1 MKSTAVLS
9 LSAILLAPISAM
21 ADHTVIDGMDFGP
34 LAQLVGTWK
43 SVESGGVDIS
53 PARSGTE
60 QGKGAPAITPFY
72 ETMTFEVAADAV
84 NASEQTLVALYY
96 KQEVF
101 RKADDTKFHDQRG
114 YFIYDQE
121 NQIVYNSFCVPRT
134 TCVTAEG
141 AAGNDMTLV
150 MSERGVAESNFMKEK
165 ASTTGF
171 TMNIKVDGDTLT
183 YSQSTILSIYDGE
196 FAHTDSSVLER
207 VTN

>member
-1 MKSTAVLS
+1 MKFKSLLALS
-9 LSAILLAPISAM
+9 LLAPFSAF
-21 ADHTVIDGMDFGP
+21 ADHDHTIIDGLDFGP

-53 PARSGTE
+53 PAQTGTP
-60 QGKGAPAITPFY
+60 QGEGAPAITPFY
-72 ETMTFEVAADAV
+72 EVMTFEVAADAV

-101 RKADDTKFHDQRG
+101 RKADDSKFHDQRG
-114 YFIYDQE
+114 YFIYDKD

-141 AAGNDMTLV
+141 VAGNEMTLKV
-150 MSERGVAESNFMKEK
+150 SDRGIAESNYMLNN
-165 ASTTGF
+165 ASTTDF
-171 TMNIKVDGDTLT
+171 SMNIKVDGDTLT
-183 YSQSTILSIYDGE
+183 YSQTTALDIYNKL

-207 VTN
+207 VK

>member
-1 MKSTAVLS
+1 MKNVITLALS
-9 LSAILLAPISAM
+9 SLALVPFTSN
-21 ADHTVIDGMDFGP
+21 ADHNIIDGMDFGP

-53 PARSGTE
+53 PAQDGTE

-101 RKADDTKFHDQRG
+101 RKADDSKFHDQRG

-141 AAGNDMTLV
+141 AAGNEMTLI
-150 MSERGVAESNFMKEK
+150 MSERGIAESNFMLEN

-171 TMNIKVDGDTLT
+171 SMNIKIDGDTLT
-183 YSQSTILSIYDGE
+183 YSQSTILDIYDSE

-207 VTN
+207 ITD

>member
-1 MKSTAVLS
+1 MKFKSIVALS
-9 LSAILLAPISAM
+9 CLASFGVM
-21 ADHTVIDGMDFGP
+21 ADHEHTIIDGLDFGP

-53 PARSGTE
+53 PAQTGTP
-60 QGKGAPAITPFY
+60 QGEEAPAITPFY
-72 ETMTFEVAADAV
+72 EVMTFEVAADAV

-101 RKADDTKFHDQRG
+101 RKADDSKFHDQRG
-114 YFIYDQE
+114 YFIYDKD

-141 AAGNDMTLV
+141 VAGNEMTLKV
-150 MSERGVAESNFMKEK
+150 SDRGIAESNYMLNN
-165 ASTTGF
+165 ASTTDF
-171 TMNIKVDGDTLT
+171 SMSIKVDGDTLT
-183 YSQSTILSIYDGE
+183 YSQTTSLDIYNKS

-207 VTN
+207 VK